1 LQSEEG
7 CNSAIF
13 GEVVDA
19 DSKAV
24 VDALA
29 KVPTDMRDRPLEDV
43 VIESIDVVEL

>member
-1 LQSEEG
+1 MHHT
-7 CNSAIF
+7 IF

-19 DSKAV
+19 DSQAV

-29 KVPTDMRDRPLEDV
+29 KVATDMRDRPLEDV